1 MEQSLKN
8 KDTNVKLPEVVTLFT
23 WVWVKKVTVNWPFF
37 GRAKGGIHGP
47 ATTEA
52 HDILHE
58 LGILVML
65 NVITNVGTSRSA
77 I

>member
-1 MEQSLKN
+1 MEPSFKN
-8 KDTNVKLPEVVTLFT
+8 VGF
-23 WVWVKKVTVNWPFF
+23 NWPF

-58 LGILVML
+58 RGILVML